1 MWFTLWFYL
10 YLLLWI
16 PLPIS
21 CVDRTL
27 ECLIAHP
34 TKLNIYCSFDHV
46 HACNKT
52 YIIHWEEER
61 EKCSLILILPYILTL
76 TFTSLRNSIF
86 LTHNTAHSVNFL
98 SCKHTDLRL
107 IPRTHV
113 GKKRMAIGTENSSA
127 GEVEEGQ
134 FLELN
139 GAASL
144 AYMVS
149 SRPLR
154 ELASQI
160 QW

>member
-1 MWFTLWFYL
+1 MSLDTHFT
-10 YLLLWI
+10 I
-16 PLPIS
+16 
-21 CVDRTL
+21 
-27 ECLIAHP
+27 
-34 TKLNIYCSFDHV
+34 
-46 HACNKT
+46 
-52 YIIHWEEER
+52 
-61 EKCSLILILPYILTL
+61 PYILTL

-86 LTHNTAHSVNFL
+86 LTHNTAYSVNFL

-113 GKKRMAIGTENSSA
+113 EKKRMARGTENSSA
-127 GEVEEGQ
+127 GEVEEGR

-144 AYMVS
+144 AYIVS